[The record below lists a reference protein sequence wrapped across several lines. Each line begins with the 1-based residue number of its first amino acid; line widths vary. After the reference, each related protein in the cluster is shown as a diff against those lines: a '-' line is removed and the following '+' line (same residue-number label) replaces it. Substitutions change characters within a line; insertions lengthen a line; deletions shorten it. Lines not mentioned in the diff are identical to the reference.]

1 MNKLKGTIIGLSI
14 VLLALVV
21 GIFIKEQK
29 SFSKRDAEIKKV
41 AIEKKQSKKEK
52 ATENKKPSETVPTEP
67 KVKDPYKDAIYD
79 AGEVSDIIRK
89 QKEYTG
95 EKVVFLTF
103 DDGPDTSSS
112 LRILQILND
121 NKVPGTFFLQGQY
134 INDNTKDIVKKMYDD
149 GHTVA
154 AHSYGHDYGYLY
166 PGRVG
171 NKDNIISDFDK
182 IDQVTKKY
190 LGNDF
195 NFYTWRYPGGHMS
208 WNNLEEADAALKAK
222 GVEWVDWNNMTGD
235 AEPKS
240 RRPSTSEGM
249 FNMVKELTEGS
260 TTNMQVILMHDN
272 ASKELTIQALPQ
284 IIAYYKDLGYKFGKF
299 K

>member
-1 MNKLKGTIIGLSI
+1 MVIALSL
-14 VLLALVV
+14 VLLAIIV
-21 GIFIKEQK
+21 GIFMKEQK
-29 SFSKRDAEIKKV
+29 SFAEKDAEIKKI
-41 AIEKKQSKKEK
+41 AIKEKEAKKEK
-52 ATENKKPSETVPTEP
+52 ETEAEKPSETKPTEP
-67 KVKDPYKDAIYD
+67 KVKDPYADVVYD

-112 LRILQILND
+112 PRILKILND

-134 INDNTKDIVKKMYDD
+134 INDNTKDIVKQMHDD

-154 AHSYGHDYGYLY
+154 AHSYGHDYSYLY

-171 NKDNIISDFDK
+171 NAANIISDFDK
-182 IDQVTKKY
+182 SEQVTKKY
-190 LGNDF
+190 LGDDF
-195 NFYTWRYPGGHMS
+195 KYYTWRYPGGHMS
-208 WNNLEEADAALKAK
+208 WNNLEEADAALKEK
-222 GVEWVDWNNMTGD
+222 GVEWIDWNNMTGD

-240 RRPSTSEGM
+240 RRPTTVEGM
-249 FNMVKELTEGS
+249 FNMVKQLTEGS
-260 TTNMQVILMHDN
+260 TTNIQVILMHDN
-272 ASKELTIQALPQ
+272 VSKELTIQALPQ